1 MNSKRILI
9 ALTLALFV
17 SGLCTW
23 LVYKKLT
30 ATPTVQKQPDVM
42 YAAPSRALQA
52 GEVLKAEDIE
62 LVAWPG
68 SDPIEGAFSQA
79 AEIIGREVLFPLGK
93 GQPILDGDLSAA
105 GAGTGLASKIPDG
118 MRAVALRSDEVV
130 GVAGFLVPGS
140 HLDVL
145 VTYHSDIS
153 PEPVTATVLQDA
165 VVLAAGHQLEPDPEG
180 KTSDVTVVT
189 LLLTPEQAKR
199 AVLASTQGAIH
210 FVLRNGAD
218 TSRSSRHS
226 DAALATLRLG
236 ARRSAHSL
244 DRLHRQPRQRRQPR
258 NSKRSKPFLEAAP
271 NEPHHLTAGQAGS
284 SQAKQVSL
292 VANCNLGRAAAFACL
307 AAAGCGALD
316 GMPLRRA
323 GAHAAKPF
331 AQTQNAVACA
341 ACHPLLDHAP
351 ISSISR

>member
-1 MNSKRILI
+1 MNLKRILI

-23 LVYKKLT
+23 LVYKKST
-30 ATPTVQKQPDVM
+30 ATPTVQKHPDVM
-42 YAAPSRALQA
+42 YAAPSRALHA

-68 SDPIEGAFSQA
+68 SDPIDSAFSQP
-79 AEIIGREVLFPLGK
+79 AEVIGREVLFPLGK

-153 PEPVTATVLQDA
+153 PEPITATVLQDA
-165 VVLAAGHQLEPDPEG
+165 VVLAAGHQLEPDPTG

-218 TSRSSRHS
+218 TSRSADTPTLLSQLTGQAPAAAHIVSRS
-226 DAALATLRLG
+226 AAPATPAAPKQQEIETILGGTGDTPPTGTPNGG
-236 ARRSAHSL
+236 AR
-244 DRLHRQPRQRRQPR
+244 P
-258 NSKRSKPFLEAAP
+258 
-271 NEPHHLTAGQAGS
+271 
-284 SQAKQVSL
+284 
-292 VANCNLGRAAAFACL
+292 
-307 AAAGCGALD
+307 
-316 GMPLRRA
+316 
-323 GAHAAKPF
+323 
-331 AQTQNAVACA
+331 
-341 ACHPLLDHAP
+341 
-351 ISSISR
+351 